1 MKIVIQK
8 VRSAKVEVDNQIVGA
23 INKGYCL
30 LVGLEANDTI
40 EDIKR
45 AAQKISTLRLFEDDE
60 DKINLSIKDVQ
71 GDILSISQFTLAGD
85 VRKGN
90 RPSFTNALKPDVA
103 KKLYEDF
110 NKELNNLGHHV
121 ETGVFQAHMN
131 VIIENDGPVT
141 MILEIKDGKV
151 I

>member
-8 VRSAKVEVDNQIVGA
+8 VKSAKVEVDHDIVGE
-23 INKGYCL
+23 INQGYCL
-30 LVGLEANDTI
+30 LVGLEEGDTI
-40 EDIKR
+40 EDVKR
-45 AAQKISTLRLFEDDE
+45 AAQKISTLRLFEDKE
-60 DKINLSIKDVQ
+60 GKINLSIKDVD

-90 RPSFTNALKPDVA
+90 RPSFINALKPDVA
-103 KKLYEDF
+103 KELYEDF
-110 NKELNNLGHHV
+110 NQELRNLGHHV

-131 VIIENDGPVT
+131 VIIDNDGPVT
-141 MILEIKDGKV
+141 LILEVKDGKV